1 MKPENNTGLVEYG
14 IEDETTDYRAHVCP
28 LVRRV
33 YVFETKSG
41 IEAVKESGLES
52 VAVYSACAKHWGH
65 KPDCPICSGKG
76 KVLTA
81 LGFPVPVTTIPGVVE
96 VSLPRE
102 WWEKAGIDESQ
113 STSEKGD
120 RAVRIVAG
128 MIKTGRFPFMVSQ
141 EFITDRDI
149 QISAFGRVSGGGFF
163 VVHDL
168 EGNYIISK
176 KFRGV
181 RPDGKPINLK
191 SPRVKVQK
199 NQGLI

>member
-41 IEAVKESGLES
+41 IEAIKESGLES

-81 LGFPVPVTTIPGVVE
+81 LGFPVPVTAIPGVGE
-96 VSLPRE
+96 VSLPE
-102 WWEKAGIDESQ
+102 AWWTRNEPCPMFGKFSHLAWSGLGGGRSHSDEQ
-113 STSEKGD
+113 N
-120 RAVRIVAG
+120 
-128 MIKTGRFPFMVSQ
+128 
-141 EFITDRDI
+141 
-149 QISAFGRVSGGGFF
+149 GRVRCRDRLG
-163 VVHDL
+163 
-168 EGNYIISK
+168 
-176 KFRGV
+176 RM
-181 RPDGKPINLK
+181 LK
-191 SPRVKVQK
+191 YYYREAV
-199 NQGLI
+199 